1 MKKACILQA
10 FFIRGEERTRTAVE
24 GFADLCLTT
33 RPLRH
38 FKSVKVRKKLFFS
51 NQWPFIN
58 TIMIEAL
65 SFPILLA
72 LLVLLGFVAYRIV
85 RDAPLKAEL
94 QRLRGVEEEAS
105 AVAMR
110 LESKSK
116 ELESLK
122 ILQARLEADISNEQ
136 RSAAEKTALMQ
147 ESESRLKIEFENLS
161 NRIFEDR
168 GKAFGQEN
176 RERMEAL
183 LFPLREQLDA
193 YRKRIE
199 EVHDTDTALSGQLI
213 EEVRQLQRLS
223 GRVSDEANT
232 LARAIK
238 GESKKQGDWGE
249 MIIERVFEAS
259 GLEKGRE
266 YIAQESFRTEDGL
279 LKRPDFMVLLPGNKA
294 VIVDSKVSLTAYE
307 RFCALDEDAQRQ
319 TALKEHVQSVRRH
332 IAELQA
338 KDYSGIDGNRTLDF
352 VILCIPLEPAWQA
365 VMQADP
371 GLMYDLAGKNVV
383 LCGPTTLMIT
393 LKLIAQIWRRE
404 NENRNAEL
412 IAEKAGKIYDQVL
425 LVFEAMTEARKRL
438 SGVSDSFDIA
448 LKRIKEG
455 RGNLVGRVEEIRRLG
470 AKVTRQIPSN
480 FAIDAENDEV
490 KSD

>member
-1 MKKACILQA
+1 
-10 FFIRGEERTRTAVE
+10 
-24 GFADLCLTT
+24 
-33 RPLRH
+33 
-38 FKSVKVRKKLFFS
+38 
-51 NQWPFIN
+51 
-58 TIMIEAL
+58 
-65 SFPILLA
+65 
-72 LLVLLGFVAYRIV
+72 
-85 RDAPLKAEL
+85 
-94 QRLRGVEEEAS
+94 
-105 AVAMR
+105 
-110 LESKSK
+110 
-116 ELESLK
+116 
-122 ILQARLEADISNEQ
+122 
-136 RSAAEKTALMQ
+136 
-147 ESESRLKIEFENLS
+147 
-161 NRIFEDR
+161 
-168 GKAFGQEN
+168 
-176 RERMEAL
+176 
-183 LFPLREQLDA
+183 
-193 YRKRIE
+193 
-199 EVHDTDTALSGQLI
+199 
-213 EEVRQLQRLS
+213 
-223 GRVSDEANT
+223 
-232 LARAIK
+232 
-238 GESKKQGDWGE
+238 

-266 YIAQESFRTEDGL
+266 YIAQESFRKEDGL
-279 LKRPDFMVLLPGNKA
+279 IKRPDFMVLLPGNKA

-307 RFCALDEDAQRQ
+307 RFCNLDHDAQRH

-365 VMQADP
+365 VMQAEP
-371 GLMYDLAGKNVV
+371 ELMYDLAGKNVV

-425 LVFEAMTEARKRL
+425 LVFDAMAETRKRL
-438 SGVSDSFDIA
+438 AGVSDSFDLA

-455 RGNLVGRVEEIRRLG
+455 RGNLVVRVEEIRRLG